1 MKANI
6 LFNAN
11 ATITTDKL
19 TPTAEIT
26 CLNEVFAFSNLASNK
41 YPTPAIAAYSTKLS
55 AKVVKNSFK
64 YAGSAAIDPP
74 LNIKLTIPAISQLLI
89 ESIDD
94 AEYKFF
100 NTAIL

>member
-1 MKANI
+1 M
-6 LFNAN
+6 
-11 ATITTDKL
+11 
-19 TPTAEIT
+19 
-26 CLNEVFAFSNLASNK
+26 NEVFAFSNLASNK
-41 YPTPAIAAYSTKLS
+41 YPTPAISAYSTKLS

-64 YAGSAAIDPP
+64 YEGSARALP
-74 LNIKLTIPAISQLLI
+74 LNAELNIPTKSLALI